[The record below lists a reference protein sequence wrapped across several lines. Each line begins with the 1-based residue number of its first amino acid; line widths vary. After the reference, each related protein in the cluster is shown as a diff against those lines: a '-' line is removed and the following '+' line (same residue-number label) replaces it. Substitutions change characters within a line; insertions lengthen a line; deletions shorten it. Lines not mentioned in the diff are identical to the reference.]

1 MTSRTGRS
9 APGGGTPP
17 SDLADVSP
25 AWNDTVQVGLVI
37 PLQGP
42 AGLFGPSC
50 DASARLALD
59 EINAGSGVL
68 GRELRLVLID
78 GGRSPEQ
85 VADEVD
91 ALVSTQLID
100 AVAGWHISAV
110 REAVAPRTRGR
121 VPYVYTALYEGGE
134 HTPGV
139 FLTGETPERQLFP
152 ALRWM
157 VEQLDVR
164 RWFIVGDNYVWPR
177 GSALAAR
184 AYARTL
190 GVEICGETYV
200 PLGAEDYD
208 EVLRE
213 IELTEPDGVLMFLVG
228 DDAVGFNR
236 SFAARGLQD
245 RIVRLSTLMDENM
258 LMATGA
264 GATSGLFTAAGFF
277 DTLRTDGSDQFRRNY
292 TRRHG
297 LTAPVPNSMGES
309 CYEGLRLLAALW
321 QRSQSFEVLR
331 ICGHAEQTGYD
342 GPRGGAQLSAGHLS
356 HPVYMARADA
366 LEFAVLDQL

>member
-1 MTSRTGRS
+1 MTVPTDCSGDG
-9 APGGGTPP
+9 APSP
-17 SDLADVSP
+17 DFADVSP
-25 AWNDTVQVGLVI
+25 AWNDTVQVGMVI

-50 DASARLALD
+50 DASARLAL
-59 EINAGSGVL
+59 EEVNAGSGVL

-78 GGRSPEQ
+78 GGRRPEQ

-91 ALVSTQLID
+91 ALVSSQVID
-100 AVAGWHISAV
+100 AVVGWHISAV
-110 REAVAPRTRGR
+110 RKAVAPRTRGR

-134 HTPGV
+134 RTPGV

-157 VEQLDVR
+157 VEQLDIR

-177 GSALAAR
+177 GSARAAR
-184 AYARTL
+184 TYARTL

-208 EVLRE
+208 DVLRE
-213 IELTEPDGVLMFLVG
+213 VELSEPDGVLMFLVG
-228 DDAVGFNR
+228 DDAVEFNR

-258 LMATGA
+258 LLATGA
-264 GATSGLFTAAGFF
+264 AATSGIYTAAGFF
-277 DTLRTDGSDQFRRNY
+277 DTLRTEGGDQFRRDY
-292 TRRHG
+292 TRHHG
-297 LTAPVPNSMGES
+297 VAAPVPNSMGES
-309 CYEGLRLLAALW
+309 CYEGLRLLTALW
-321 QRSQSFEVLR
+321 QRSQSFDIPQ
-331 ICGHAEQTGYD
+331 ICEQAERTGYD
-342 GPRGGAQLSAGHLS
+342 GPRGAVQLSGAHLR
-356 HPVYMARADA
+356 HPVYLARAEA
-366 LEFAVLDQL
+366 LEFAVLDQF